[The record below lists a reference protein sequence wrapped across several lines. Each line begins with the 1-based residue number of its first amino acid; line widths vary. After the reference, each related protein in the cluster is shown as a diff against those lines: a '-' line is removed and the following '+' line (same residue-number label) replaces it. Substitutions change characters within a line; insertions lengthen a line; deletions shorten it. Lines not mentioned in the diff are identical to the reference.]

1 MNWQIDSGTEG
12 GIFGYDFAL
21 ILAEGIEDGLE
32 ELEYLEKYGCACDVC
47 GEFRVCEII
56 QKEIGTP
63 TDRGW
68 KREYED
74 WAICEECIAK
84 KEASEPDWD
93 SIRKEREERG

>member
-12 GIFGYDFAL
+12 GIFCYDFAL
-21 ILAEGIEDGLE
+21 VLAEGIEEGLE
-32 ELEYLEKYGCACDVC
+32 ELEYLEKYGCACYVC

-56 QKEIGTP
+56 QTEIGTP

-74 WAICEECIAK
+74 RAICEECIAK

-93 SIRKEREERG
+93 NIADERKCR